1 MVKGQ
6 ATGDTIKLA
15 GTKTAEYP
23 NGRAGIGIVLTDN
36 VAVTTTPK
44 VSVNAGQIGGPSG
57 GLMFTIQIYD
67 QLTGDLLAKGRNISG
82 TGTMSADGYV
92 GEIGGIDKKIMAAK
106 AAGSTVFF
114 APYVKPSK
122 ELLKYEEQH
131 KTNYMLARDTAKKYA
146 PKLKVIPVQTFDD
159 VINYLQTGKVI
170 KTTDSVK

>member
-1 MVKGQ
+1 M
-6 ATGDTIKLA
+6 
-15 GTKTAEYP
+15 
-23 NGRAGIGIVLTDN
+23 
-36 VAVTTTPK
+36 
-44 VSVNAGQIGGPSG
+44 
-57 GLMFTIQIYD
+57 
-67 QLTGDLLAKGRNISG
+67 TGDLLAKGRNISG